1 MYVHFCLPSFNGFT
15 ELITFKYVFT
25 FSITARR
32 ELELLFSEVWNIKQ
46 LSL

>member
-1 MYVHFCLPSFNGFT
+1 MCIFVFLHFTVLP